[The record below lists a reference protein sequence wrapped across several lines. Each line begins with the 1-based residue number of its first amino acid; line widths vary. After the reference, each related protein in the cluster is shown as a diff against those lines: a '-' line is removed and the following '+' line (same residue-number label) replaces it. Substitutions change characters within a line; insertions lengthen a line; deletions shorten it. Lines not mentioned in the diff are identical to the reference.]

1 MVKHS
6 KESALSPREFE
17 LLLEGAERIEKD
29 RQRIE
34 AKFGILV
41 AGRLGLRVGEI
52 IHMTEDWINWR
63 QRRIEIPR
71 QMDCHL
77 GRDDGPCGYCQQLAI
92 QMVDVYDA
100 EDPDGMSNARER
112 FINRHLE
119 RSWSAGDEL
128 TLDDVL
134 QMRWFAKTEAASRD
148 VPFSHDARTELVIER
163 FFEDREKYGMSKSA
177 FDRRLN
183 KALGLADEIDQ
194 DTTMPHGLRATA
206 ATRLAAQN
214 ADPLTLKSMLGWASF
229 QTAKNYISG
238 SPNRTERMLQQIHSV

>member
-29 RQRIE
+29 RQRME

-52 IHMTEDWINWR
+52 IHMTEEWVNWR

-77 GRDDGPCGYCQQLAI
+77 GRGSGPCGYCEQLGV
-92 QMVDVYDA
+92 QMIETYENGDP
-100 EDPDGMSNARER
+100 EDMSNARER
-112 FINRHLE
+112 FINRNLE

-134 QMRWFAKTEAASRD
+134 GMRWFAKTDAAARE

-163 FFEDREKYGMSKSA
+163 FFESRNEYGMSKSA

-183 KALGLADEIDQ
+183 KALRLADEIDQ

-206 ATRLAAQN
+206 ATRMAGQN
-214 ADPLTLKSMLGWASF
+214 VDPLTLKSMLGWSSF

-238 SPNRTERMLQQIHSV
+238 SPDRTERMLQQIHSV